1 MSDDVAERMHRNSY
15 FDKSRFLHNEFG
27 DTLID
32 KYHICL
38 INEGLHVYSNGIYTP
53 KLLEQIMIDEL
64 PDINKNQR
72 SEVRA
77 YLRNSSQTPIR
88 EPSPPELIPLKSKV
102 YDITNDRFLDYAP
115 ELVFL
120 NRVPWDY
127 DPEAPRTEAVDHLLT
142 TITDRGDGQPD
153 ADVYLLLLQAIGSVL
168 FRQNR
173 YRASFMLY
181 GPSGNNGKSTLL
193 NMITQ
198 FVGDQNVSYLSLQD
212 TANRFRG
219 AMIYGKAANIGDDIP
234 DKLLDDSSIYKKLV
248 TGEVVIA
255 EQKNMDPIPFRSYAK
270 FFFAANSLPPVSDK
284 SRAFFSRL
292 MVIPLKHDFSK
303 DGDVDLKD
311 RHWTAADMTYLMR
324 LAIDYGLKTVIK
336 NGRFIMP
343 DAVKA
348 LVNEYEMEN
357 NPVLGWLDEHRMR
370 IDGEDTDDIYQDF
383 YHWCLNAGHR
393 NVISKKRFSREL
405 NVRAGYIT
413 DVRNGKR
420 CYFLK

>member
-1 MSDDVAERMHRNSY
+1 MDVAERLHRNSY

-27 DTLID
+27 DDLIE
-32 KYHICL
+32 KYHIGL
-38 INEGLHVYSNGIYTP
+38 INEGLHVYSNGVYTP

-72 SEVRA
+72 GEVRA
-77 YLRNSSQTPIR
+77 YLRNSSRTPILD
-88 EPSPPELIPLKSKV
+88 PSPPELIPLKSNV
-102 YDITNDRFLDYAP
+102 YDISNDRFLDYSP
-115 ELVFL
+115 ELIFL
-120 NRVPWDY
+120 NRFPWDY
-127 DPEAPRTEAVDHLLT
+127 DPTAPATEAVDNLLT
-142 TITDRGDGQPD
+142 TITDRGDGKPD

-198 FVGDQNVSYLSLQD
+198 FIGEQNVSYLSLQD

-292 MVIPLKHDFSK
+292 MVIPLKHDFTK
-303 DGDVDLKD
+303 DGDVGLKD
-311 RHWTAADMTYLMR
+311 RVWTAADMTYLMR
-324 LAIDYGLKTVIK
+324 LAIDYGLKSVIK
-336 NGRFIMP
+336 AGHFIVP

-348 LVNEYEMEN
+348 LVTEYEMEN

-370 IDGEDTDDIYQDF
+370 IDGETTDDVYQDF
-383 YHWCLNAGHR
+383 YHWCINAGHR

-405 NVRAGYIT
+405 NVRAGYVT
-413 DVRNGKR
+413 DVRNGER
-420 CYFLK
+420 RYFLK

>member
-1 MSDDVAERMHRNSY
+1 MTSDERLYRNSF
-15 FDKSRFLHNEFG
+15 FDKTRFLHNEFG
-27 DTLID
+27 DELV
-32 KYHICL
+32 KRYHICL

-53 KLLEQIMIDEL
+53 KLLEQVMIDEL

-77 YLRNSSQTPIR
+77 YLRNSSNTPIR

-102 YDITNDRFLDYAP
+102 YDIANDRFLDYSP

-120 NRVPWDY
+120 NRFPWDY
-127 DPEAPRTEAVDHLLT
+127 DPAAPKSEAVDKLLM
-142 TITDRGDGQPD
+142 TITDRGDGKPD
-153 ADVYLLLLQAIGSVL
+153 LDVYQLLLQAIGSVL

-198 FVGDQNVSYLSLQD
+198 FIGEQNVSYLSLQD

-284 SRAFFSRL
+284 SRAFFSRI
-292 MVIPLKHDFSK
+292 MVIPLKHDFSR
-303 DGDVDLKD
+303 DGDVKLKD
-311 RHWTAADMTYLMR
+311 RVWTKRDMTYLMK
-324 LAIDYGLKTVIK
+324 LAIEYGLKGVIQA
-336 NGRFIMP
+336 GHFTAP
-343 DAVKA
+343 DAVKL

-357 NPVLGWLDEHRMR
+357 NPVLGWLDEREKR
-370 IDGEDTDDIYQDF
+370 IDGLPTSEVYADF
-383 YHWCLNAGHR
+383 YDWCIKAGHR

-405 NVRAGYIT
+405 NVRAGYVT
-413 DVRNGKR
+413 KSSRDGRYYVKEM
-420 CYFLK
+420 

>member
-1 MSDDVAERMHRNSY
+1 MTSDERMHRNSF

-27 DTLID
+27 DTLIK

-64 PDINKNQR
+64 QDINKNQR

-77 YLRNSSQTPIR
+77 YLRNSSQTPVC

-102 YDITNDRFLDYAP
+102 YDIVNDRFLDYSP
-115 ELVFL
+115 DLVFL
-120 NRVPWDY
+120 NRFPWDY
-127 DPEAPRTEAVDHLLT
+127 DSNAPATEAVDNLLT
-142 TITDRGDGQPD
+142 TITDRGDGKPD
-153 ADVYLLLLQAIGSVL
+153 VDVFMLLLQAIGSVL

-292 MVIPLKHDFSK
+292 MVIPLKHDFTK

-311 RHWTAADMTYLMR
+311 RHWTDADMTYLMR

-370 IDGEDTDDIYQDF
+370 IDGETTDSVYEDF

-405 NVRAGYIT
+405 NVRAGYVT
-413 DVRNGKR
+413 DVRNGER

>member
-1 MSDDVAERMHRNSY
+1 MTSDERLYRNSF
-15 FDKSRFLHNEFG
+15 FDKTRFLHNEFG
-27 DTLID
+27 DELV
-32 KYHICL
+32 KRYHICL

-53 KLLEQIMIDEL
+53 KLLEQVMIDEL

-77 YLRNSSQTPIR
+77 YLRNSSNTPIR

-102 YDITNDRFLDYAP
+102 YDIANDRFLDYSP

-120 NRVPWDY
+120 NRFPWDY
-127 DPEAPRTEAVDHLLT
+127 DPNAPKSEAVDKLLM

-153 ADVYLLLLQAIGSVL
+153 LDVYQLLLQAIGSVL

-198 FVGDQNVSYLSLQD
+198 FIGEQNVSYLSLQD

-284 SRAFFSRL
+284 SRAFFSRI

-303 DGDVDLKD
+303 DGDVKLKD
-311 RHWTAADMTYLMR
+311 RVWTKKDMTYLMK
-324 LAIDYGLKTVIK
+324 LAIEYGLKGVIQA
-336 NGRFIMP
+336 GHFTTP
-343 DAVKA
+343 DAVKL

-357 NPVLGWLDEHRMR
+357 NPVLGWLDEREKR
-370 IDGEDTDDIYQDF
+370 IDGLPTSEVYADF
-383 YHWCLNAGHR
+383 YDWCIKAGHR

-405 NVRAGYIT
+405 NVRAGYVT
-413 DVRNGKR
+413 QVRNQER
-420 CYFLK
+420 CYVLK